1 MSENKKSCPL
11 GGFFKKIPCELKLV
25 YLLIIIL
32 FLCNIFTLFKLYSG
46 KTFAKWIDNNPKA
59 ILDSVQKYAE
69 AEQAKAQQQQQQQT
83 AEAVKNNKEAIFN
96 EKNSGV
102 ANKKGTQVI
111 VEFFDYNC
119 GYCKMASK
127 VVDKMAR
134 EDKNIKVIFRELP
147 IFGGTSDLAARYST
161 AVAIEYPDK
170 YLDFHSTLMES
181 GARSEKDIEN
191 ALKTADISLFK
202 IKKVMENKKSLID
215 SVLQENRDLAFNKLG
230 LQGTPAFVIG
240 ETLVPG
246 FIEEATIR
254 SLLESAK

>member
-11 GGFFKKIPCELKLV
+11 GGFLKKIPCELKLV

-32 FLCNIFTLFKLYSG
+32 FLCNIFVLVKLYNG
-46 KTFAKWIDNNPKA
+46 KTFSKWIDNNPKA

-83 AEAVKNNKEAIFN
+83 AEAVKSNKEAIYN
-96 EKNSGV
+96 EKNTGV
-102 ANKKGTQVI
+102 VNKKGSKVV

-161 AVAIEYPDK
+161 AVAIEYSNK
-170 YLDFHSTLMES
+170 YLDFHSALMES

-191 ALKTADISLFK
+191 ALKKADISAFK
-202 IKKVMENKKSLID
+202 IKKVMEDKKSLID

-240 ETLVPG
+240 DTLIPG
-246 FIEEATIR
+246 YIDEATIK
-254 SLLESAK
+254 SLLENNK